1 MAKTRISVLEMDSKD
16 ARKFFLKSESYFN
29 ADLPDYINF
38 DDTIQAAKKLLTSKK
53 GNPKDISDIADTHT
67 YQERDDLNY
76 TIVMSKGEYSWRPL
90 TLLHPVLYTDLVNYI
105 TKKANWQKIVNRF
118 HEFQKN
124 ESIKCYSIPVEAKK
138 DSKKKDLGETILNWW
153 EKVEQSSLEMNIK
166 YEYCMHTDIA
176 DCYPSIYTHSIA
188 WALHGKT
195 KVKEDLHKGRKFLG
209 GIIDSKIS
217 KMQYNQT
224 NGIPQGSVLMDFIA
238 EIVLGYADLILT
250 EKLKNEGIINYEIIR
265 YRDDYRIFSNDRDK
279 LERILKILS
288 EVLFELNFKLNT
300 QKTKMTDNIVIDSI
314 KPAKLYWEEKRS
326 GLRHH
331 FIDSNGENSI
341 TYNINLQKHL
351 LEIKKL
357 ADMFPNSGQLSK
369 ALNELH
375 KERIRKSKKRQSDS
389 MALIGIIIDI
399 MIRNPNSISNCV
411 MIIGDLLKKENHDTV
426 KKVIESIV
434 NRYKY
439 KTNTEIVILWLQR
452 LNLLFND
459 IVDLPF
465 QNDLSLK
472 IEAPSHKLFP
482 IDWLKEESPQEF
494 NEGSMVDDEM
504 ADKMSYGILVSEL
517 DFFEIYI
524 TQ

>member
-16 ARKFFLKSESYFN
+16 ARRFFLKSESYFN

-38 DDTIQAAKKLLTSKK
+38 DGTIQAAKELLTSKK

-105 TKKANWQKIVNRF
+105 TKKANWNTIVKRF
-118 HEFQKN
+118 HEFQNN
-124 ESIKCYSIPVEAKK
+124 ESIKCYSIPVEAIKN
-138 DSKKKDLGETILNWW
+138 SKKKDIGETILNWW
-153 EKVEQSSLEMNIK
+153 EKVEQTSLEMNIK
-166 YEYCMHTDIA
+166 YEYCMYTDIA

-195 KVKEDLHKGRKFLG
+195 KVKEDPKKGRKFLG

-238 EIVLGYADLILT
+238 EIVLGYADLKLT
-250 EKLKNEGIINYEIIR
+250 EKLKVEGISDYEIIR
-265 YRDDYRIFSNDRDK
+265 YRDDYRIFSNDREK

-300 QKTKMTDNIVIDSI
+300 QKTKLSNNIVIDSI

-326 GLRHH
+326 SSRHH
-331 FIDSNGENSI
+331 FKDSNGENLI
-341 TYNINLQKHL
+341 AYNINLQKHL

-357 ADMFPNSGQLSK
+357 ADVFPDSGQLSK
-369 ALNELH
+369 ALNEFH
-375 KERIRKSKKRQSDS
+375 KERIKKSKKRQNDS
-389 MALIGIIIDI
+389 IALIGIIVDI
-399 MIRNPNSISNCV
+399 MIRNPRSISNCV
-411 MIIGDLLKKENHDTV
+411 MIIGDLLKKEDNNTV
-426 KKVIESIV
+426 KKVIETIV
-434 NRYKY
+434 YRYES

-452 LNLLFND
+452 LNLLFDN
-459 IVDLPF
+459 IIELPF
-465 QNDLSLK
+465 RNDLSLK
-472 IEAPSHKLFP
+472 IENSAKNLFP
-482 IDWLKEESPQEF
+482 IDWLKQDYQSEF
-494 NEGSMVDDEM
+494 NEGNIVNEEM
-504 ADKMSYGILVSEL
+504 ADMMSNAILVSEL
-517 DFFEIYI
+517 DFFDGYI
-524 TQ
+524 V